1 MLCSPVTKKVSETH
15 IRLHNDGHKPCA
27 AAKLR
32 AEDMMLLNARIF
44 GKIAARQHSKI
55 GEKNM
60 DCEKQ
65 TKTVVK
71 DCAISHRRVLWKP
84 VDKKLGQ
91 C

>member
-1 MLCSPVTKKVSETH
+1 
-15 IRLHNDGHKPCA
+15 
-27 AAKLR
+27 
-32 AEDMMLLNARIF
+32 MMLLNARIF

-65 TKTVVK
+65 TKTVMK
-71 DCAISHRRVLWKP
+71 DCAISHGRVFWKP
-84 VDKKLGQ
+84 VDKELGQ